1 MTLYH
6 GSYLAVEKPN
16 ISFSRTNTDFGQG
29 FYTTTIK
36 SQAEKWAERFKKQRG
51 FAVVSEYELNEFDLR
66 KNTSIL
72 EWTTYCEDWLDFIAE
87 CRRGGTGGDYDL
99 VIGGIANDDVFNT
112 LTLYFRG
119 LIDKKESIKRLSYEK
134 PNIQYCFRKQSIID
148 TYLIF
153 LGSVDL

>member
-1 MTLYH
+1 MILYH

-16 ISFSRTNTDFGQG
+16 ISFSRANTDFGQG

-51 FAVVSEYELNEFDLR
+51 YAVVSEYELNEFDLR
-66 KNTSIL
+66 KNASIL

-87 CRRGGTGGDYDL
+87 CRHGGTGGDYDL

-134 PNIQYCFRKQSIID
+134 PNVQYCFRKQSIID